1 MKRLFLFIIFVFI
14 CFEFK
19 AQYRFDN
26 YKHLISAEI
35 ELIQRILEIRQNF
48 SGSDDLDRLVEPI
61 VRRITQ
67 IRSEK
72 REVEKNLFLF

>member
-1 MKRLFLFIIFVFI
+1 MMDSKTNLQKSTLEQ
-14 CFEFK
+14 FE
-19 AQYRFDN
+19 N
-26 YKHLISAEI
+26 YKTLISAEI

-61 VRRITQ
+61 MRRITQ

>member
-1 MKRLFLFIIFVFI
+1 MDSKTNLQKSAL
-14 CFEFK
+14 E
-19 AQYRFDN
+19 QFDN

-61 VRRITQ
+61 MRRIIQ

-72 REVEKNLFLF
+72 RVLEKNLCLF

>member
-1 MKRLFLFIIFVFI
+1 MDSKTDLQKSTL
-14 CFEFK
+14 E
-19 AQYRFDN
+19 QFDN

-61 VRRITQ
+61 MRRITQ

-72 REVEKNLFLF
+72 GVLEKNLFLF

>member
-1 MKRLFLFIIFVFI
+1 MDSKTDLQKSTL
-14 CFEFK
+14 E
-19 AQYRFDN
+19 QFDN

>member
-1 MKRLFLFIIFVFI
+1 MDSKTDLHKSTLEQFG
-14 CFEFK
+14 
-19 AQYRFDN
+19 D

-61 VRRITQ
+61 MRRITQ

-72 REVEKNLFLF
+72 GVLEKNLFLF

>member
-1 MKRLFLFIIFVFI
+1 MDSKTDLQKSTL
-14 CFEFK
+14 K
-19 AQYRFDN
+19 QFDN

-61 VRRITQ
+61 MRRITQ

>member
-1 MKRLFLFIIFVFI
+1 MDSKTDLQKSTL
-14 CFEFK
+14 E
-19 AQYRFDN
+19 QFDN

-48 SGSDDLDRLVEPI
+48 SDSDDLDRLVEPI
-61 VRRITQ
+61 MRRITQ

-72 REVEKNLFLF
+72 GVLEKNLFLF

>member
-1 MKRLFLFIIFVFI
+1 MNSKTDLHKSTL
-14 CFEFK
+14 E
-19 AQYRFDN
+19 QFDD

-61 VRRITQ
+61 MRRITQ

-72 REVEKNLFLF
+72 GVLEKNLFLF

>member
-1 MKRLFLFIIFVFI
+1 MEPSKIMDSKTDLQKSTL
-14 CFEFK
+14 E
-19 AQYRFDN
+19 QFDN

-61 VRRITQ
+61 MRRVTQ

>member
-1 MKRLFLFIIFVFI
+1 MDSKTDLQKSTL
-14 CFEFK
+14 E
-19 AQYRFDN
+19 QFDN

-48 SGSDDLDRLVEPI
+48 SGSDDLDRLIEPI
-61 VRRITQ
+61 MRRITQ

>member
-1 MKRLFLFIIFVFI
+1 MDSKTDLQKSTL
-14 CFEFK
+14 E
-19 AQYRFDN
+19 QFDN

-48 SGSDDLDRLVEPI
+48 SDSDDLDRLVEPI
-61 VRRITQ
+61 MRRITQ